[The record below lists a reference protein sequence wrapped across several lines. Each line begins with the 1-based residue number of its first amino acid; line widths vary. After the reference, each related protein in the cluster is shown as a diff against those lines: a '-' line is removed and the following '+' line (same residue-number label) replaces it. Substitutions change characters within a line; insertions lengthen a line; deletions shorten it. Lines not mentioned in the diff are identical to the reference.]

1 MLDLLSIPVAAIH
14 WNANPELFRI
24 GSFAVH
30 WYGLLFALGFYAGYL
45 ILTRIFRKEGASQD
59 DLDRL
64 TLYMVVGT
72 VVGARFGH
80 ILFYDPGYYFSQP
93 AEILKI
99 WEGGLAS
106 HGAALG
112 ILLAILLYARNTA
125 GQSFLWVIDRISL
138 VVALAGAFIR
148 TGNLMNSEIVGKPAD
163 VPWAFVFERLPE
175 AATPRHP
182 VQIYEALAYLAIF
195 GILLWLYRRYDG
207 KFSCGLLFGW
217 FLVLIFTV
225 RFVLEYFKAAQ
236 AAFREDLMM
245 NMGQLLSLPFVLA
258 GAALLVWIRL
268 QSGGGTAKAG
278 RNA

>member
-1 MLDLLSIPVAAIH
+1 VLDLLLTPVAAIH

-112 ILLAILLYARNTA
+112 ILLAILIYARNTA

-148 TGNLMNSEIVGKPAD
+148 TGNLMNSEIVGKPAE

-195 GILLWLYRRYDG
+195 GVLLWLYRRYDG
-207 KFSCGLLFGW
+207 KFAGGLLFGW
-217 FLVLIFTV
+217 FLVLVFAV
-225 RFVLEYFKAAQ
+225 RFLLEYFKAAQ

-245 NMGQLLSLPFVLA
+245 NMGQLLSLPFVLV
-258 GAALLVWIRL
+258 GAALLVWIQV
-268 QSGGGTAKAG
+268 QSSGTAKAG
-278 RNA
+278 SKG

>member
-1 MLDLLSIPVAAIH
+1 MPHLPDISLAAIH
-14 WNANPELFRI
+14 WNANPEIFRI

-112 ILLAILLYARNTA
+112 ILLAILIYARNTA

-148 TGNLMNSEIVGKPAD
+148 TGNLMNSEIVGKPAE

-182 VQIYEALAYLAIF
+182 VQIYEALAYLVIF
-195 GILLWLYRRYDG
+195 GVLLWLYRRYDG
-207 KFSCGLLFGW
+207 KFAGGLLFGW
-217 FLVLIFTV
+217 FLVLVFAV
-225 RFVLEYFKAAQ
+225 RFLLEYFKAAQ

-258 GAALLVWIRL
+258 GAALLVWIQM
-268 QSGGGTAKAG
+268 QSAGTAKAG
-278 RNA
+278 SKG